1 MNELLQNPQLNIPV
15 VNGSAFIPFDFRIGN
30 YVVSKQWKGYGQIEG
45 IEVLQNRIDFKVKG
59 FIHSIE
65 KDKYFDLRELK
76 LTSDL
81 LLKAGFIKDGILYSK
96 DKFAIKEW
104 KVGSEIEWVIFWGNN
119 AILCEKNYPFHK
131 LQNLIYSLTGSEL
144 SLS

>member
-15 VNGSAFIPFDFRIGN
+15 VNGSAFIPSDFRIGN
-30 YVVSKQWKGYGQIEG
+30 YVASKQWKGYGQIEG
-45 IEVLQNRIDFKVKG
+45 IEVLQDRIDFKVKG

-76 LTSDL
+76 LSSDL
-81 LLKAGFIKDGILYSK
+81 LLKAGFQKDGILYSK

-119 AILCEKNYPFHK
+119 VILYERNYQFHK
-131 LQNLIYSLTGSEL
+131 LQNLLYSLSGSEL